1 MGLWRGGGVERHLT
15 LRAEQEGAR
24 VDKYVAEA
32 VPDLSRAA
40 VQRLIDEGLV
50 LVNGGAVKASY
61 RLQTGDAISVRI
73 PPPEETDIAAEA
85 IPLDIVYE
93 DGDILV
99 VNKPA
104 GMVVHPAYGH
114 RSGTLVNAVLAHCPD
129 LAGVGGELRPGIVH
143 RLDKDTSG
151 LIVVAKHDA
160 ALRDLQ
166 AQFKGREVRKVYLA
180 LVEGHVSPPTG
191 LVDAPIGRDPRARK
205 KMAVVTKGGREA
217 QTEYRVLE
225 TYDEHTLV
233 EARPLTGRT
242 HQIRI
247 HMAFI
252 GHPIVGDPI
261 YGYRKQRLKAP
272 RLFLHAARL
281 AFRLPGSDEEREF
294 EAPLPEELAR
304 VLQRLRRGA

>member
-1 MGLWRGGGVERHLT
+1 MERRIVLQAERGGV
-15 LRAEQEGAR
+15 R

-40 VQRLIDEGLV
+40 VQRLIDEGRI
-50 LVNGGAVKASY
+50 LVNGAVVKASY
-61 RLQTGDAISVRI
+61 RLEPGDAISVEI
-73 PPPEETDIAAEA
+73 PPPVDVSIAPEP

-93 DGDILV
+93 DADILV

-104 GMVVHPAYGH
+104 GMVVHPAFGH
-114 RSGTLVNAVLAHCPD
+114 ASGTLVNAVLAHCPD

-151 LIVVAKHDA
+151 LIVVAKGDV

-166 AQFKGREVRKVYLA
+166 AQFKGREVQKVYLA

-191 LVDAPIGRDPRARK
+191 LIDAPIGRDPRARK
-205 KMAVVTKGGREA
+205 KMAVVPRGGREA
-217 QTEYRVLE
+217 QTEYRALE
-225 TYDEHTLV
+225 FYDEHTLV
-233 EARPLTGRT
+233 EAHPLTGRT

-252 GHPIVGDPI
+252 GHPIVGDPV
-261 YGYRKQRLKAP
+261 YGFRKQRAKAP

-281 AFRLPGSDEEREF
+281 AFRLPSTGEWREF
-294 EAPLPEELAR
+294 QTPLPDDLAAVLAR
-304 VLQRLRRGA
+304 LRGGAQ

>member
-1 MGLWRGGGVERHLT
+1 MERRIVLQAERGGV
-15 LRAEQEGAR
+15 R

-40 VQRLIDEGLV
+40 VQRLIGEGRI
-50 LVNGGAVKASY
+50 LVNGAVVKASY
-61 RLQTGDAISVRI
+61 RLEPGDTISVEI
-73 PPPEETDIAAEA
+73 PPPVDVSIAPEP

-93 DGDILV
+93 DADILV

-104 GMVVHPAYGH
+104 GMVVHPAFGH
-114 RSGTLVNAVLAHCPD
+114 ASGTLVNAVLAHCPD

-151 LIVVAKHDA
+151 LIVVAKGDA

-166 AQFKGREVRKVYLA
+166 AQFKGREVQKAYLA

-191 LVDAPIGRDPRARK
+191 LIDAPIGRDPRARK
-205 KMAVVTKGGREA
+205 KMAVVPRGGRQA
-217 QTEYRVLE
+217 QTEYRALE
-225 TYDEHTLV
+225 FYDAHTLV
-233 EARPLTGRT
+233 EAHPLTGRT

-252 GHPIVGDPI
+252 GHPIVGDPV
-261 YGYRKQRLKAP
+261 YGFRKQRAKAP

-281 AFRLPGSDEEREF
+281 AFRLPSTGEWREF
-294 EAPLPEELAR
+294 QAPLPDDLAAVLAR
-304 VLQRLRRGA
+304 LRAQGQI

>member
-1 MGLWRGGGVERHLT
+1 MALDVDTPGV
-15 LRAEQEGAR
+15 R
-24 VDKYVAEA
+24 VDKYVSEH

-40 VQRLIDEGLV
+40 VQRLINDGRI
-50 LVNGGAVKASY
+50 LVNGSQVKASY
-61 RLQTGDAISVRI
+61 RLEPGDSISVVI
-73 PPPEETDIAAEA
+73 PPPEKAEIAAEA
-85 IPLDIVYE
+85 IPLDVVYE

-114 RSGTLVNAVLAHCPD
+114 HSGTLVNAVLAHAPD

-151 LIVVAKHDA
+151 LIVVAKSDV
-160 ALRDLQ
+160 ALRNLQ
-166 AQFKGREVRKVYLA
+166 EQFKGREVKKVYLA
-180 LVEGHVSPPTG
+180 LVEGHLAPPTG
-191 LVDAPIGRDPRARK
+191 LIDAPIGRDPRARK
-205 KMAVVTKGGREA
+205 KMAVVSRGGRAA

-233 EARPLTGRT
+233 EAHPLTGRT

-247 HMAFI
+247 HLAFI
-252 GHPIVGDPI
+252 GRPIVGDPV
-261 YGYRKQRLKAP
+261 YGFRKQRLKVP

-281 AFRLPGSDEEREF
+281 GFRLPGSGEWREF
-294 EAPLPEELAR
+294 EAPLPEDLEQ
-304 VLQRLRRGA
+304 VLERLRVGAKHRE

>member
-1 MGLWRGGGVERHLT
+1 MERTIVLQAERGGV
-15 LRAEQEGAR
+15 R

-40 VQRLIDEGLV
+40 AQHLIDEGRIR
-50 LVNGGAVKASY
+50 VNGAVVKASY
-61 RLQTGDAISVRI
+61 RLEPGDTIAVEI
-73 PPPEETDIAAEA
+73 PPPVEVSLAPEA

-93 DGDILV
+93 DPDILV

-104 GMVVHPAYGH
+104 GMVVHPGFGH
-114 RSGTLVNAVLAHCPD
+114 AGGTLVNAVLAHCPD

-151 LIVVAKHDA
+151 LIVVAKGDA

-166 AQFKGREVRKVYLA
+166 AQFQGREVQKAYLA
-180 LVEGHVSPPTG
+180 LVEGHVSPATG
-191 LVDAPIGRDPRARK
+191 LIDAPIGRDPRARK
-205 KMAVVTKGGREA
+205 KMAVVPRGGREA
-217 QTEYRVLE
+217 QTEYRALE
-225 TYDEHTLV
+225 FYDAHTLV
-233 EARPLTGRT
+233 EAHPLTGRT

-252 GHPIVGDPI
+252 GHPIVGDPV
-261 YGYRKQRLKAP
+261 YGFRKQRAQAP

-281 AFRLPGSDEEREF
+281 GFRLPSTGEWREF
-294 EAPLPEELAR
+294 QAPLPDDLAA
-304 VLQRLRRGA
+304 VLARLRRD

>member
-1 MGLWRGGGVERHLT
+1 MERRIVLQAERGGV
-15 LRAEQEGAR
+15 R

-40 VQRLIDEGLV
+40 VQRLIDEGRI
-50 LVNGGAVKASY
+50 LVNGAVVKASY
-61 RLQTGDAISVRI
+61 RLEPGDAISVEI
-73 PPPEETDIAAEA
+73 PPPVDVSIAPEA
-85 IPLDIVYE
+85 IPLDVVYE
-93 DGDILV
+93 DADILV

-104 GMVVHPAYGH
+104 GMVVHPAFGH
-114 RSGTLVNAVLAHCPD
+114 ASGTLVNAVLAHCPD

-151 LIVVAKHDA
+151 LIVVAKGDA

-166 AQFKGREVRKVYLA
+166 AQFKGREVRKAYLA

-191 LVDAPIGRDPRARK
+191 LIDAPIGRDPRARK
-205 KMAVVTKGGREA
+205 KMAVVPRGGREA
-217 QTEYRVLE
+217 QTEYRALE
-225 TYDEHTLV
+225 FYDAHTLV
-233 EARPLTGRT
+233 EAHPLTGRT

-252 GHPIVGDPI
+252 GHPIVGDPV
-261 YGYRKQRLKAP
+261 YGFRKQRAKAP

-281 AFRLPGSDEEREF
+281 GFRLPSTGEWREF
-294 EAPLPEELAR
+294 QAPLPDDLAA
-304 VLQRLRRGA
+304 VLERLRTEG